1 MAGDVG
7 EGQASVVR
15 QRGEA
20 EELGGEEEE
29 GAEQHDGRVGPQL
42 LTLPQV
48 LLLHAR
54 LEQLWE
60 MDGWMN

>member
-1 MAGDVG
+1 M
-7 EGQASVVR
+7 ER

-29 GAEQHDGRVGPQL
+29 GAEQHDGRIGPQL

-48 LLLHAR
+48 LLLHTR
-54 LEQLWE
+54 LEQLWGRGWV
-60 MDGWMN
+60 DG